1 MTRSGSEPA
10 INLPP
15 FTLAL
20 IAVNV
25 AVFAAVRLLPGD
37 AGWLAIDSFGFIP
50 QRYSGGMPAGAAA
63 IYTPITYQF
72 LHGDWVHLAVN
83 MVSLAAFGAGVERRV
98 GGGTML
104 SVYLL
109 CGMLAAAAHF
119 AIYPASPDPV
129 IGASG
134 SISGLMGGVL
144 RLMREAG
151 RPRSGAAGGMI
162 GFAVVWALST
172 IVLGVTGLPGDGG
185 AQIAWVAHLGG
196 FVAGLLLFRFFI
208 HTGSTDDQ
216 T

>member
-1 MTRSGSEPA
+1 MTRPGAEAA

-20 IAVNV
+20 IAANI
-25 AVFAAVRLLPGD
+25 AAFAAVRLLDGD
-37 AGWLAIDSFGFIP
+37 AVWLAIDSFGFIP
-50 QRYSGGMPAGAAA
+50 QRYADGMPAGAAA
-63 IYTPITYQF
+63 VYTPVTYQF

-83 MVSLAAFGAGVERRV
+83 MVSLAAFGAGMERRV

-119 AIYPASPDPV
+119 AVYPASTDPV

-134 SISGLMGGVL
+134 AISGLMGGVI

-151 RPRSGAAGGMI
+151 RPRGGTAGGLI
-162 GFAVVWALST
+162 GFAAVWALST
-172 IVLGVTGLPGDGG
+172 VVFGITGMPSGGG

-196 FVAGLLLFRFFI
+196 FAAGLLLFGFFI
-208 HTGSTDDQ
+208 RNGSTDDQ

>member
-1 MTRSGSEPA
+1 MMRPGAEPA

-20 IAVNV
+20 IAANV
-25 AVFAAVRLLPGD
+25 AAFAAIRLLQGD
-37 AGWLAIDSFGFIP
+37 AGWLAIDMFGFIP
-50 QRYSGGMPAGAAA
+50 SRYGGGMPAGAAA
-63 IYTPITYQF
+63 IYSPITYQF

-119 AIYPASPDPV
+119 AIYPDSIDPV

-134 SISGLMGGVL
+134 AISGLLGGVL
-144 RLMREAG
+144 RVMRESRLRRG
-151 RPRSGAAGGMI
+151 GAGGGLL
-162 GFAVVWALST
+162 GFAVVWAAMT
-172 IVLGVTGLPGDGG
+172 IVLGITGMPGDGG

-208 HTGSTDDQ
+208 RNGPTDDQ

>member
-1 MTRSGSEPA
+1 MTRPAAEPA

-15 FTLAL
+15 FTLSL
-20 IAVNV
+20 IVANV
-25 AVFAAVRLLPGD
+25 AVFAAIRLLEAD
-37 AGWLAIDSFGFIP
+37 AGWQAIDSFGFIP
-50 QRYSGGMPAGAAA
+50 QRYIGGMPAGAAA

-98 GGGTML
+98 GGGSMV

-134 SISGLMGGVL
+134 AISGLMGGVL
-144 RLMREAG
+144 RLMRESG
-151 RPRSGAAGGMI
+151 RPRGGGSGLIGLAVIWAVSMIAFGIIGM
-162 GFAVVWALST
+162 
-172 IVLGVTGLPGDGG
+172 PGDGG
-185 AQIAWVAHLGG
+185 TQIAWVAHLGG

-208 HTGSTDDQ
+208 RDGSTDDQ

>member
-1 MTRSGSEPA
+1 MTHPKSEPA

-20 IAVNV
+20 IVANV
-25 AVFAAVRLLPGD
+25 AAFAAVRLLQGD
-37 AGWLAIDSFGFIP
+37 AGWLAIDTFGFIP
-50 QRYSGGMPAGAAA
+50 SRYSGGMQAGAAA
-63 IYTPITYQF
+63 FYSPITYQF

-119 AIYPASPDPV
+119 AIYPTSMDPV

-134 SISGLMGGVL
+134 AISGLMGGVL

-151 RPRSGAAGGMI
+151 RPRGGAAGGLI
-162 GFAVVWALST
+162 GFAIVWAAST
-172 IVLGVTGLPGDGG
+172 IVLGITGMPGDGG
-185 AQIAWVAHLGG
+185 TQIAWVAHLGG

-208 HTGSTDDQ
+208 PNGSTDEQ

>member
-1 MTRSGSEPA
+1 MTRPATEPA

-15 FTLAL
+15 FTLSL

-25 AVFAAVRLLPGD
+25 AVFAAIRLLQAD
-37 AGWLAIDSFGFIP
+37 AGWHAIDSFGFIP
-50 QRYSGGMPAGAAA
+50 QRYSGGMPADAAA

-83 MVSLAAFGAGVERRV
+83 MVSLAAFGAGLERRV
-98 GGGTML
+98 GGGSMF

-109 CGMLAAAAHF
+109 CGVLAAAAHF
-119 AIYPASPDPV
+119 AIYPASSDPV

-134 SISGLMGGVL
+134 AISGLMGGVL
-144 RLMREAG
+144 RLMRDA
-151 RPRSGAAGGMI
+151 RGGGLFGLAI
-162 GFAVVWALST
+162 VWAVSM
-172 IVLGVTGLPGDGG
+172 IAFGIIGMPGDGG
-185 AQIAWVAHLGG
+185 TQIAWVAHLGG

-208 HTGSTDDQ
+208 HDGSTDDQ

>member
-1 MTRSGSEPA
+1 MTRPTTEPA

-15 FTLAL
+15 FTLSL

-25 AVFAAVRLLPGD
+25 AVFAAIRLLQAD
-37 AGWLAIDSFGFIP
+37 AGWQAIDSFGFIP
-50 QRYSGGMPAGAAA
+50 RSYIGDMPAGAAA

-83 MVSLAAFGAGVERRV
+83 MVSLAAFGAGIERRI
-98 GGGTML
+98 GGGSML

-109 CGMLAAAAHF
+109 CGLLAAAAHF

-134 SISGLMGGVL
+134 AIAGLMGGVL
-144 RLMREAG
+144 RLMRDA
-151 RPRSGAAGGMI
+151 RGGGGGLIGLAVIWAVSMI
-162 GFAVVWALST
+162 AFG
-172 IVLGVTGLPGDGG
+172 IIGMPGDGG
-185 AQIAWVAHLGG
+185 TQIAWVAHLGG

-208 HTGSTDDQ
+208 RDGSTDDQ

>member
-1 MTRSGSEPA
+1 MTTRPGNEPA

-20 IAVNV
+20 IAINV
-25 AVFAAVRLLPGD
+25 AVFAAVRLLQGD
-37 AGWLAIDSFGFIP
+37 AGWLAIDTFGFIP
-50 QRYSGGMPAGAAA
+50 QRYSGGMPADAAA

-83 MVSLAAFGAGVERRV
+83 MVTLAAFGAGLERRV
-98 GGGTML
+98 GGGTLL

-134 SISGLMGGVL
+134 AISGLMGGVL
-144 RLMREAG
+144 RLMREA
-151 RPRSGAAGGMI
+151 RGGGGLIGLAVIWGVSMI
-162 GFAVVWALST
+162 AF
-172 IVLGVTGLPGDGG
+172 GVTGMPGDGG

-208 HTGSTDDQ
+208 RDGSTDEQ